1 MKKKNLGFG
10 LGLRTDHYS
19 YILEHK
25 PKVDWFE
32 IISEN
37 YMDIG
42 GKPKNYLH
50 KIREHYPM
58 VMHGVS
64 LSIGSYDELD
74 MSYLQQLK
82 SLISE
87 VQPEWV
93 SDHLCFTGDAHFN
106 SHDLLPLPYNETT
119 IKHLVDKI
127 KKVQDYLGR
136 QILIENVSSYM
147 TYEASDITEW
157 DFLNEIA
164 ARSDCKL
171 LFDINNVFVS
181 SRNHNFNPHEY
192 IKAIDPLKVWQ
203 FHLAGHSDN
212 GRYIVDTH
220 DEPVRQEVWDLY
232 RASLEHFGE
241 TSTMI
246 ERDDNI
252 PPFEELFT
260 ELSYAKKISTEWKN
274 KKLEKSK

>member
-42 GKPKNYLH
+42 GKPKHYLH
-50 KIREHYPM
+50 KIRENYPM

-74 MSYLQQLK
+74 KSYLRQLK
-82 SLISE
+82 TLIDE

-93 SDHLCFTGDAHFN
+93 SDHLCFTGNAHFN

-127 KKVQDYLGR
+127 KQVQDYLGR

-147 TYEASDITEW
+147 TYEASEMTEW
-157 DFLNEIA
+157 EFIGEVA
-164 ARSDCKL
+164 RRSDCKL
-171 LFDINNVFVS
+171 LFDINNIFVS
-181 SRNHNFNPHEY
+181 SRNHNFDPHEY
-192 IKAIDPLKVWQ
+192 IQAIDPEKVWQ

-212 GRYIVDTH
+212 GSYIVDTH
-220 DEPVRQEVWDLY
+220 DEPVRKEVWDLY

-246 ERDDNI
+246 ERDDKI
-252 PPFEELFT
+252 PPFEEVLA
-260 ELSYAKKISTEWKN
+260 ELNFARDISNQLKN
-274 KKLEKSK
+274 SKLEKSK